1 MHEKNANLLR
11 EAQNRA
17 TESKDRMDP
26 EDALIAETACGFANV
41 LEVYAEEELP
51 PRSSSFR
58 SYTSTFSD
66 VPSGSRQGFRNVPA
80 SNTSS
85 PATSVAPDSSVS
97 EHFPICVNTNRY
109 ESKPPST
116 TTRYTTHVRRT
127 TPGAN
132 SHMAQHI
139 PHTRHDTGPSIK
151 PADILARTSSKSVQ
165 IETPVRRK
173 NIGRHTI
180 VLSSDS
186 FMFNNFIVPIGTD
199 TNQRMSYE
207 LANHFF
213 DDLLQH
219 RDMLNGLDVALNKQ
233 DPRSE
238 WFGITGWKVHS
249 GRIWLQWSHPK
260 C

>member
-26 EDALIAETACGFANV
+26 EDALIAKTACSFANV
-41 LEVYAEEELP
+41 LEVYTEEELP
-51 PRSSSFR
+51 SRASSSR
-58 SYTSTFSD
+58 SHTSAFSD
-66 VPSGSRQGFRNVPA
+66 VLSGSRQGFRDVHA

-85 PATSVAPDSSVS
+85 SATSVASDSSVS
-97 EHFPICVNTNRY
+97 GHFPICVNTNRY

-116 TTRYTTHVRRT
+116 TTRYTTHFRRT

-132 SHMAQHI
+132 PHTAQHI
-139 PHTRHDTGPSIK
+139 PHTRHETGPSIE
-151 PADILARTSSKSVQ
+151 PANVLARTSSKSVQ
-165 IETPVRRK
+165 IEPPVRRK
-173 NIGRHTI
+173 NIGRHMI
-180 VLSSDS
+180 VLSSNS
-186 FMFNNFIVPIGTD
+186 FMFNNYIVPIGTD
-199 TNQRMSYE
+199 TNQPMSYE